1 MDMNAFTVDSIVPT
15 LRVTNLDRSIP
26 FYSKLGF
33 SVAWI
38 HQLEPDKPRLA
49 AVQHGPVQ
57 LFLTEHDI
65 APVGAVVYLN
75 SRGVDALNDAAAAVE
90 IEPTFGPEDRPWAQ
104 REVYFQDPDGNVLRF
119 GEPAAAG
126 KSS

>member
-1 MDMNAFTVDSIVPT
+1 MTAFTVESVVPT
-15 LRVTNLDRSIP
+15 LRVTNLDQSIP

-33 SVAWI
+33 SLAWT
-38 HQLEPDKPRLA
+38 HQIEPDQPRLA

-57 LFLTEHDI
+57 LFLTEHDV

-75 SRGVDALNDAAAAVE
+75 SRGVDALNSEAAAVG
-90 IEPTFGPEDRPWAQ
+90 ITPMFGPEDRPWAQ
-104 REVYFQDPDGNVLRF
+104 REVYFEDPDGNVLRF
-119 GEPAAAG
+119 GEPAAAAA